1 MSDASEL
8 KIYFALQRLMKNFSI
23 SRACLP
29 SDLKKWKP
37 FFDRVNASFFDFEQ
51 ERYLLERSMELSSNE
66 FVEINRQFEEAES
79 IAHIGHW
86 SYRSTEEKILWSNQ
100 TFSIFGLKENV
111 TPANYHQFLELIFE
125 EDRGKLNTLVEDA
138 ITKGENYEL
147 EMRIY
152 FGDDRS
158 VRWVY
163 ARGMTTSIENME
175 EPSQPCRYNL
185 SGTIMD
191 IDERKRSEEESKQ
204 LNKRLIALSRQAG
217 MSEVAASVLHNIGNI
232 LNSANVSI
240 VMLRELLSHYQI
252 DKLENI
258 AKMLQEGITKN
269 PEYLISDTKG
279 KLVPTYLLKLSES
292 FAIKQKEMIDEMEE
306 LNKHIDHIKDIVLM
320 QNAISGIAGIKEKIS
335 IEDICNQAIQMSYGL
350 DENNTIKIKQVFE
363 FKGDVVVDKT
373 KLIQILVNL
382 IRNAKD
388 ALMLRETTEEKI
400 INLKVKEYEKGLIEI
415 QVSDNGIGIE
425 PEYVKQ
431 IFSMGF
437 TTKSSGHGFGLH
449 MSAIAAR
456 EMGGALAFTSQG
468 RDQGATFTLR
478 FPIEYSGGGGGM
490 NKYGHL

>member
-1 MSDASEL
+1 MSDASES
-8 KIYFALQRLMKNFSI
+8 KIYFSLKRLLTHFSI
-23 SRACLP
+23 TRACLP
-29 SDLKKWKP
+29 SDLKKWQD
-37 FFDRVNASFFDFEQ
+37 FFDRVNANFFDFEQ

-66 FVEINRQFEEAES
+66 FLEINRQFEEAES

-111 TPANYHQFLELIFE
+111 TPANYHQFLELVFE
-125 EDRGKLNTLVEDA
+125 EDRDKLNTLVEAA
-138 ITKGENYEL
+138 ITKGEDYEL

-152 FGDDRS
+152 FGDNRS
-158 VRWVY
+158 VKWVY
-163 ARGMTTSIENME
+163 ARGMTTLIENMKDT
-175 EPSQPCRYNL
+175 SQPYKYNL
-185 SGTIMD
+185 SGTVMD
-191 IDERKRSEEESKQ
+191 IDERKCSEEKSKQ
-204 LNKRLIALSRQAG
+204 LHKELIALSRQAG

-240 VMLRELLSHYQI
+240 VMLRELLSDYQVE
-252 DKLENI
+252 KLENI
-258 AKMLQEGITKN
+258 VKMLQDGIAKN
-269 PEYLISDTKG
+269 PEYLLSDTKG
-279 KLVPTYLLKLSES
+279 KLIPAYLSKLSEI
-292 FAIKQKEMIDEMEE
+292 FTVKQKEMIVEMTE

-320 QNAISGIAGIKEKIS
+320 QNAISGISGIKEKIS
-335 IEDICNQAIQMSYGL
+335 VEELCSEAIQMSYGL
-350 DENNTIKIKQVFE
+350 DENNTIKIKQFFE

-388 ALMLRETTEEKI
+388 ALMLRETTEVKI
-400 INLKVKEYEKGLIEI
+400 INLLAREYEKGLIEI
-415 QVSDNGIGIE
+415 QISDNGIGIE
-425 PEYVKQ
+425 NEYVKQ

-468 RDQGATFTLR
+468 RNQGATFTLR
-478 FPIEYSGGGGGM
+478 FPIEYSGGGG
-490 NKYGHL
+490 